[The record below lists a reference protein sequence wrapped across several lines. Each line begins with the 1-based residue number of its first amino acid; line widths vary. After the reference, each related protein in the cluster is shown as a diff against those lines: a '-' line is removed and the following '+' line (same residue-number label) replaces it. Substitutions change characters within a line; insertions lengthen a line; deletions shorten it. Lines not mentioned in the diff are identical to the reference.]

1 MLTILTHSYL
11 VYRVVYYRLCVCA
24 VNDVINLNY
33 LCISSLSRLL
43 SLSKNTHFFLPTKFW
58 IKKSISKSSLVEH
71 PPKASSLSVCGVVF
85 WRRVKEEEEEK
96 KMRCCSSSSAF
107 ESSSSSSFRRS
118 SASTK
123 NVLNN
128 ARSHRRQSKMMMMMM
143 AMHSSKSSAA
153 SSNSEDGRRR
163 SVEEVVVSEE
173 YRGEMMMSLEAL
185 KPSSSSLLSECS
197 SNNTRRCAKNEFVQ
211 ISKVSKAPNKAAL
224 EEDLSKL
231 QLFGRKYW
239 PALATLE
246 FLALIGASLNGVLSR
261 KRRLEIERLNVQM
274 RAIMQRAEDERFEAK
289 KTDGG
294 STSQAMG
301 LIGKA
306 KSTYASGEYDAA
318 IALFQDALDAVKT
331 ASASGDDDVSED
343 SLSAR
348 KGLAMAYQA
357 SGDLTRAA
365 AQLERALLIAKDST
379 VFGMLGDVYTDMGE
393 LAKAGDMYDKCLD
406 AME

>member
-1 MLTILTHSYL
+1 
-11 VYRVVYYRLCVCA
+11 
-24 VNDVINLNY
+24 
-33 LCISSLSRLL
+33 
-43 SLSKNTHFFLPTKFW
+43 
-58 IKKSISKSSLVEH
+58 
-71 PPKASSLSVCGVVF
+71 
-85 WRRVKEEEEEK
+85 
-96 KMRCCSSSSAF
+96 
-107 ESSSSSSFRRS
+107 
-118 SASTK
+118 
-123 NVLNN
+123 
-128 ARSHRRQSKMMMMMM
+128 MMMMM
-143 AMHSSKSSAA
+143 AMHSSSSA
-153 SSNSEDGRRR
+153 SSEGSSEKEDGRR
-163 SVEEVVVSEE
+163 SVVVLSEE
-173 YRGEMMMSLEAL
+173 YRGGAKMMSLDAL
-185 KPSSSSLLSECS
+185 KPTSSSSDCLGSRWTS
-197 SNNTRRCAKNEFVQ
+197 GPPGGSKRRCANEFVQ
-211 ISKVSKAPNKAAL
+211 ISKVSKAPNKTAL

-331 ASASGDDDVSED
+331 ASASGDDENDDENVVVED

>member
-1 MLTILTHSYL
+1 
-11 VYRVVYYRLCVCA
+11 
-24 VNDVINLNY
+24 
-33 LCISSLSRLL
+33 
-43 SLSKNTHFFLPTKFW
+43 
-58 IKKSISKSSLVEH
+58 
-71 PPKASSLSVCGVVF
+71 
-85 WRRVKEEEEEK
+85 
-96 KMRCCSSSSAF
+96 MRCSSSVAF
-107 ESSSSSSFRRS
+107 ESSSSSFRS
-118 SASTK
+118 SAST

-128 ARSHRRQSKMMMMMM
+128 ARSHRQSSNGSKMMMM
-143 AMHSSKSSAA
+143 AMLSSKSSAA
-153 SSNSEDGRRR
+153 SSNSEDGRR
-163 SVEEVVVSEE
+163 SVEVVVSEE
-173 YRGEMMMSLEAL
+173 YRGEMMSLEAL
-185 KPSSSSLLSECS
+185 KPSSSSVSECS
-197 SNNTRRCAKNEFVQ
+197 SNTRRCANEFVQ

-306 KSTYASGEYDAA
+306 KSTYASGDYDAA

-331 ASASGDDDVSED
+331 ASASGGDDENVVVED

-357 SGDLTRAA
+357 SGDLTQAA

>member
-24 VNDVINLNY
+24 VNDVIKLLKLPLY
-33 LCISSLSRLL
+33 IFSLQTS

-128 ARSHRRQSKMMMMMM
+128 ARSHRRQSKMMMMM

-153 SSNSEDGRRR
+153 SSSEDGRRR

-357 SGDLTRAA
+357 SGDLTQAA

>member
-1 MLTILTHSYL
+1 
-11 VYRVVYYRLCVCA
+11 
-24 VNDVINLNY
+24 
-33 LCISSLSRLL
+33 
-43 SLSKNTHFFLPTKFW
+43 
-58 IKKSISKSSLVEH
+58 
-71 PPKASSLSVCGVVF
+71 
-85 WRRVKEEEEEK
+85 
-96 KMRCCSSSSAF
+96 MRCSSSVAF
-107 ESSSSSSFRRS
+107 ESSSSSFRS
-118 SASTK
+118 SAST
-123 NVLNN
+123 NVLN
-128 ARSHRRQSKMMMMMM
+128 ARSHRQSSNGSKMMMM
-143 AMHSSKSSAA
+143 AMLSSKSSAA
-153 SSNSEDGRRR
+153 SSNSEDGRR
-163 SVEEVVVSEE
+163 SVEVVVSEE
-173 YRGEMMMSLEAL
+173 YQNAMMSLEAL
-185 KPSSSSLLSECS
+185 KPSSSLSECS
-197 SNNTRRCAKNEFVQ
+197 SSRWTRSNTRRCANEFVQ

-261 KRRLEIERLNVQM
+261 KRRLEIERLNIQM

-331 ASASGDDDVSED
+331 ASASGGDDENVVVED

-406 AME
+406 AMENTT

>member
-1 MLTILTHSYL
+1 VLTILTHSYL

-24 VNDVINLNY
+24 VNDVIKLKLPLY
-33 LCISSLSRLL
+33 IFSLQTS

-107 ESSSSSSFRRS
+107 ESSSSSFRRS

-128 ARSHRRQSKMMMMMM
+128 ARSHRRQSKMMMMM

-153 SSNSEDGRRR
+153 SSSEDGRRR

-357 SGDLTRAA
+357 SGDLTQAA

>member
-24 VNDVINLNY
+24 VNDVINY

-107 ESSSSSSFRRS
+107 ESSSSSFRRS

-143 AMHSSKSSAA
+143 AMHSSKSSAAA

-357 SGDLTRAA
+357 SGDLTQAA

>member
-24 VNDVINLNY
+24 VNDVINY

-85 WRRVKEEEEEK
+85 WRRVKEEEK
-96 KMRCCSSSSAF
+96 KMRCSSSVAF
-107 ESSSSSSFRRS
+107 ESSSSSFRRS

-128 ARSHRRQSKMMMMMM
+128 ARSHRRQSKMMMMM
-143 AMHSSKSSAA
+143 AMHSSKSSAAA

-306 KSTYASGEYDAA
+306 KSTYASGDYDAA

-331 ASASGDDDVSED
+331 ASASGDDDENVVVED

>member
-24 VNDVINLNY
+24 VNDVIKLKLPLY
-33 LCISSLSRLL
+33 IFSLQTS

-107 ESSSSSSFRRS
+107 ESSSSSFRRS

-128 ARSHRRQSKMMMMMM
+128 ARSHRRQSKMMMMM

-153 SSNSEDGRRR
+153 SSSEDGRRR

-261 KRRLEIERLNVQM
+261 KRRLEIERLNIQM

-357 SGDLTRAA
+357 SGDLTQAA

>member
-1 MLTILTHSYL
+1 
-11 VYRVVYYRLCVCA
+11 
-24 VNDVINLNY
+24 
-33 LCISSLSRLL
+33 
-43 SLSKNTHFFLPTKFW
+43 
-58 IKKSISKSSLVEH
+58 
-71 PPKASSLSVCGVVF
+71 
-85 WRRVKEEEEEK
+85 
-96 KMRCCSSSSAF
+96 
-107 ESSSSSSFRRS
+107 
-118 SASTK
+118 
-123 NVLNN
+123 
-128 ARSHRRQSKMMMMMM
+128 MMMMM

-153 SSNSEDGRRR
+153 SSSEDGRRR

-185 KPSSSSLLSECS
+185 KPSSSLSKE
-197 SNNTRRCAKNEFVQ
+197 RRCANEFVQ

-261 KRRLEIERLNVQM
+261 KRRLEIERLNIQM

-306 KSTYASGEYDAA
+306 KSTYASGDYDAA
-318 IALFQDALDAVKT
+318 IALFQDALDAVK
-331 ASASGDDDVSED
+331 SGDDENVVVED

-357 SGDLTRAA
+357 SGDLTQAA